1 MNTTI
6 KVTVVKNRRLKMSP
20 GGIITL
26 PVSARKAL
34 RMEKGKGR
42 RVTVA
47 IEKDTVILE
56 PASDSG
62 GFRVSP
68 KGQLELQGEARM
80 ALNAGASRHY
90 WLELNDETG
99 KVSLKPYK

>member
-1 MNTTI
+1 MMQES
-6 KVTVVKNRRLKMSP
+6 KSMTVRNRRLKISP

-34 RMEKGKGR
+34 KMGKGLGC

-47 IEKDTVILE
+47 VENNIVILA
-56 PASDSG
+56 PANKDG

-68 KGQLELQGEARM
+68 KGQLELRGEARTT
-80 ALNAGASRHY
+80 LTAGTSRHY
-90 WLELNDETG
+90 WIELNDDSSIVTLNPF
-99 KVSLKPYK
+99 K